1 MIGELLD
8 GRYEITRKIGAG
20 GMGAVF
26 EAVHTGTGRRVAVKL
41 IIAEDLTKKT
51 DTIKRFQ
58 REARAAGSIDT
69 KHICAVLD
77 TGTDP
82 KTGRPF
88 MVMELMEGEDLAKL
102 LKRVGPLPP
111 EVALAIAAQACRG
124 LQKAHDATVVHR
136 DIKPGN
142 LFLSEKDDEVVVKL
156 LDFGIAKMQ
165 SPALSLSESTLT
177 QAGAL
182 LGSPLYMSPE
192 QARGKGTIDHRSDI
206 YSLGAVVYKM
216 FCGRLPF
223 QDVEAFGDLII
234 SICSSPVPPIQ
245 DFAPWLPPEYAEVVH
260 RCLRSHPDDRFQ
272 SASEALNAITEL
284 LPGGVLLSKAQ
295 LTGLAE
301 QQRQQVAEKALV
313 VDERIIS
320 GTQTGLAHTQHVP
333 EPTSRTPVLVA
344 AAAVIALCGVGI
356 YKLTTATSHPQ
367 HAPAGSNTAPLDSS
381 AIMQP
386 NPQELDASPTA
397 PATTTSASATATQS
411 ASTSTSKTPR
421 VGPQPRAWPTATKSA
436 TPTKTPTG
444 DDDDFGGRK

>member
-1 MIGELLD
+1 M
-8 GRYEITRKIGAG
+8 
-20 GMGAVF
+20 
-26 EAVHTGTGRRVAVKL
+26 

-51 DTIKRFQ
+51 DTVKRFQ
-58 REARAAGSIDT
+58 IEARAAGSIDT

-88 MVMELMEGEDLAKL
+88 MVMELMHGEDLAKL

-111 EVALAIAAQACRG
+111 EIALAIAAQACRG
-124 LQKAHDATVVHR
+124 LQKAHDADVVHR

-142 LFLSEKDDEVVVKL
+142 LFLCEKDDEVVVKI
-156 LDFGIAKMQ
+156 LDFGIAKIQ

-192 QARGKGTIDHRSDI
+192 QARGKGKIDHRSDI
-206 YSLGAVVYKM
+206 YSLGSVIYKM

-223 QDVEAFGDLII
+223 QDIEAFGALVI
-234 SICSSPVPPIQ
+234 SICSSPAPPIQ
-245 DFAPWLPPEYAEVVH
+245 NFAPWLPPAYAEVVH

-272 SASEALNAITEL
+272 SADEVLAAITEL
-284 LPGGVLLSKAQ
+284 LPAGQQLNKAQ

-301 QQRQQVAEKALV
+301 QQRQQVAEKAAVV

-320 GTQTGLAHTQHVP
+320 GTQTGLAHTQHIP
-333 EPTSRTPVLVA
+333 EPTSRTPI
-344 AAAVIALCGVGI
+344 VIAATAVVVLCAVGI
-356 YKLTTATSHPQ
+356 YKLTATSSQPLHS
-367 HAPAGSNTAPLDSS
+367 PAGSSAPVLNSS

-386 NPQELDASPTA
+386 SPKDLASSEETSSSTPTA
-397 PATTTSASATATQS
+397 SSVASNSVAASSSSSAGTASHSRQ
-411 ASTSTSKTPR
+411 P
-421 VGPQPRAWPTATKSA
+421 GPVPSRAWPAPTKSA
-436 TPTKTPTG
+436 VPTQPPAG
-444 DDDDFGGRK
+444 DDDDDFGGRK